1 MNPGV
6 AEGAGMVIQTRR
18 MTVEEFEY
26 FVNLPENAEKLFE
39 FIGGEVVEVP
49 SNPYA
54 SYISSRINR
63 RLGNFVEERD
73 LGFVTGEAGGYM
85 VSGERYAPDV
95 AFISKARQPE
105 LARQGY
111 NPMPP
116 DLAVE
121 VDSPSTYESQ
131 QNLYI
136 KVANYL
142 AAGTVVWV
150 FKPESKRVEVYT
162 PGQPVRILGVDD
174 VLDGGDVLPGFT
186 LALKDIFTDEK

>member
-1 MNPGV
+1 
-6 AEGAGMVIQTRR
+6 MVVQMRR
-18 MTVEEFEY
+18 MTVEEFDE
-26 FVNLPENAEKLFE
+26 FAELPENADKMLEY
-39 FIGGEVVEVP
+39 IGGEIVEVP

-54 SYISSRINR
+54 SYISSRIL
-63 RLGNFVEERD
+63 RLVGNFVDEHD

-95 AFISKARQPE
+95 AFISKVKQPE

-111 NPMPP
+111 NPNPP

-121 VDSPSTYESQ
+121 VDFPSTHESL
-131 QNLYI
+131 QNLSI

-150 FKPESKRVEVYT
+150 FKPEHKRVEVFA
-162 PGQPVRILGVDD
+162 PGKPVEIFGMDG
-174 VLDGGDVLPGFT
+174 VLDGGDVLPGFK
-186 LALKDIFTDEK
+186 LAVKAVFPDEK